1 MHPLKKDEFRLVNRL
16 RFEIKNMME
25 HVNKISTE
33 SGKLNQEEVER
44 RLSVLAEYSRELAD
58 VQRAIDVEIS
68 KNL

>member
-1 MHPLKKDEFRLVNRL
+1 
-16 RFEIKNMME
+16 MME